1 MVKTVQVSARV
12 TPEVKKKAAEVLEK
26 QGLDIPT
33 AIKMLIT
40 KTAYEDRLPIDLINI
55 TKYKLTDEQIRSEL
69 DDIEFKKN
77 VFKTPGKIVDWDHP
91 ENMAEF
97 FDEDYPEYRNEET
110 KDDKK

>member
-12 TPEVKKKAAEVLEK
+12 TPEIKKKAAEVLEK

-40 KTAYEDRLPIDLINI
+40 KTAYENRLPIDLINM
-55 TKYKLTDEQIRSEL
+55 TQLKLTDDQIRKAL
-69 DDIEFKKN
+69 ADIEFKKN

-91 ENMAEF
+91 ENIDEF
-97 FDEDYPEYRNEET
+97 FDEDYPEYR
-110 KDDKK
+110 KDDIKDSK